1 MQRFGIAASPDPETV
16 IASAERGEVDRVDAV
31 RGLLDRDDRART
43 LWNYSGRRVYAYDPH
58 DRSLQCSDAGEVL
71 GDRRLGIRYD
81 IAPGFGDFYD
91 EFQMVLFTYD
101 LREFDEPFRG
111 DGPVHLGSPENDGL
125 EIYAD
130 RDSLEVEA
138 PAEHLD
144 VFAVLDRMAGVE
156 PVEHY
161 LAAPAADDPR
171 GR

>member
-1 MQRFGIAASPDPETV
+1 MQRFGITASPDPETV
-16 IASAERGEVDRVDAV
+16 IATAEDEVERVDEV
-31 RGLLDRDDRART
+31 RGLVDRDEPART
-43 LWNYSGRRVYAYDPH
+43 LWNYSGARVYTYDPG
-58 DRSLQCSDAGEVL
+58 DSSLQGYDAEAVL
-71 GDRRLGIRYD
+71 GDRRLGVRYD
-81 IAPGFGDFYD
+81 IAPDLGDFYD

-130 RDSLEVEA
+130 RDALEVEA
-138 PAEHLD
+138 PAAHLD
-144 VFAVLDRMAGVE
+144 IFAVLDRMPGVE